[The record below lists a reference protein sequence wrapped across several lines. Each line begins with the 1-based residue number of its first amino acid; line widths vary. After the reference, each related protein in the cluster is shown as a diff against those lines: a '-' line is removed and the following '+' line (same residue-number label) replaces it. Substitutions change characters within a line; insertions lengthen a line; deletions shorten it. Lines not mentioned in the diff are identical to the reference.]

1 MCGTAAKD
9 RCIPVNGTRMAGRA
23 VAAFSRAKARD
34 PTSLAAICRTV
45 LNSWLNVQFARFSSF
60 V

>member
-9 RCIPVNGTRMAGRA
+9 RCIPVNGARMAGRA
-23 VAAFSRAKARD
+23 VAAFSRANARD

-45 LNSWLNVQFARFSSF
+45 SDFF